1 MHNIIKFFCRKV
13 VASHLPTKNKM
24 EAKVSLAFIYW
35 LENKGFLSRSSEEEV
50 ASAMELTRE
59 ELAAFCRE
67 SYGKPFRQLRKELR
81 IREAMV
87 LMEANPGYSLECLGD
102 LVGIPDKSNFRR
114 QFHDV
119 TGYTPSE
126 WKDRMKK

>member
-1 MHNIIKFFCRKV
+1 MHKIIKFFCRKV
-13 VASHLPTKNKM
+13 VTSRFPVQNRK
-24 EAKVSLAFIYW
+24 EAKVSLAFLSW
-35 LENKGFLSRSSEEEV
+35 LENKGFLSRSSEEEA
-50 ASAMELTRE
+50 ASTMELTRE

-67 SYGKPFRQLRKELR
+67 SYGKSFRQLRKELR

-126 WKDRMKK
+126 WKGRLKK